1 MIMGTKNRKMVIRMF
16 LAEKIEKKSKLVG
29 IRAWT
34 ELDRYTLNKNVR
46 ANLISKPKGH
56 LRKLRQGSSR

>member
-1 MIMGTKNRKMVIRMF
+1 MVIRMF